1 MFAQLRPK
9 PAEFHVFD
17 TTLRDGSQQEGL
29 NLSVSDKLAIAA
41 LLDELG
47 VGFIEGGWP
56 GANPNDTSF
65 FAAMAEGALALRNAQ
80 LVAFGFTRRV
90 GMKAADDPLTAALR
104 DSRAPYACIV
114 AKSHDRHVEQ
124 ALRTT
129 LAENLAMITDTVTHL
144 RSEGQRVFVDCEH
157 FFDGYRENPAY
168 ALEAVRTAAE
178 AGADVVVLCDTNGGM
193 LPPWVGEIVATAS
206 EIGVPL
212 GIHAHNDTGCAVANT
227 LAAVDAGAMH
237 VQGTVNGYGE
247 RTGNAELVSV
257 VANLE
262 LKYGWPLLPAGSLR
276 EATRLAHAIAEVTN
290 VPPSARQPYVGLS
303 SFAHKAGLHASAIK
317 VDPNLYQHIDPGLV
331 GNDMRMLVSD
341 MAGRANI
348 QMKGEELGFDLSDR
362 ALASR
367 ITDLVK
373 DAEAAGY
380 TYEAADASFELL
392 LRRELDQLPEYF
404 SIQSWRVF
412 TQGHPSR
419 AGQIHGGETDT
430 ECTVRLTARG
440 QSQRVVGEGNGPVN
454 ALDHAVRAALLPA
467 YPAVGSVRTDRLPG
481 THPRPGAR
489 DRRHRTGADPD
500 HGRPARLD
508 HGRRRAE
515 HHRGLLGSVERGLS
529 LRPYSCRRRR
539 GARAQRSAAGE
550 AGDLSPRSARRRA
563 SSDTGP
569 APDPDKLSQC
579 ALPGSPTAGILSTA
593 WSNWPRT
600 VAGIPIRFRCSPA
613 TRWPRRSSSPGNAK
627 NSTGYACSLR

>member
-1 MFAQLRPK
+1 MFSQLKPK

-29 NLSVSDKLAIAA
+29 NLSVNDKLAITS

-56 GANPNDTSF
+56 GANPGDTAYF
-65 FAAMAEGALALRNAQ
+65 EAMAAGAVELRHAS

-90 GMKAADDPLTAALR
+90 GMKAADDPLTAAVR
-104 DSRAPYACIV
+104 DARTPYACIV
-114 AKSHDRHVEQ
+114 AKSHDRHVTQ

-129 LAENLAMITDTVTHL
+129 LAENLAMIADTVTHL
-144 RSEGQRVFVDCEH
+144 RSEGMGVFVDCEH

-178 AGADVVVLCDTNGGM
+178 AGAEVVVLCDTNGGM
-193 LPPWVGEIVATAS
+193 LPPWVGEIVGAAT
-206 EIGVPL
+206 EVGVNL

-247 RTGNAELVSV
+247 RTGNAELISV

-276 EATRLAHAIAEVTN
+276 EVTRLAHAIAEVTN
-290 VPPSARQPYVGLS
+290 VPSSARQPYVGLS

-317 VDPNLYQHIDPGLV
+317 VDPNLYQHIDPLLV

-348 QMKGEELGFDLSDR
+348 QIKGSELGFDLSDR
-362 ALASR
+362 DLAAR
-367 ITDLVK
+367 ITDRVK

-392 LRRELDQLPEYF
+392 LRRELDQLPEF
-404 SIQSWRVF
+404 FAVQSWRVF
-412 TQGHPSR
+412 TQSTTGATGR
-419 AGQIHGGETDT
+419 RDTDT
-430 ECTVRLTARG
+430 ECTVRLTAKG
-440 QSQRVVGEGNGPVN
+440 KSQRVVGEGNGPVN
-454 ALDHAVRAALLPA
+454 ALDHAVRQALSPA
-467 YPAVGSVRTDRLPG
+467 YPAVERFELIDYRVRILDQGHGSDATVRVLIKTTDG
-481 THPRPGAR
+481 YR
-489 DRRHRTGADPD
+489 DWTTVGVGQNVIEASWEALCDAYIYGLVHVEEPSPADPV
-500 HGRPARLD
+500 PSPLT
-508 HGRRRAE
+508 
-515 HHRGLLGSVERGLS
+515 V
-529 LRPYSCRRRR
+529 
-539 GARAQRSAAGE
+539 GA
-550 AGDLSPRSARRRA
+550 
-563 SSDTGP
+563 
-569 APDPDKLSQC
+569 
-579 ALPGSPTAGILSTA
+579 
-593 WSNWPRT
+593 
-600 VAGIPIRFRCSPA
+600 
-613 TRWPRRSSSPGNAK
+613 
-627 NSTGYACSLR
+627 

>member
-1 MFAQLRPK
+1 MSPQPRPK

-29 NLSVSDKLAIAA
+29 NLSVPDKLAIAA

-47 VGFIEGGWP
+47 VHFIEGGWP

-65 FAAMAEGALALRNAQ
+65 FAAMADGALKLRNAE

-90 GMKAADDPLTAALR
+90 GMKAADDPMTAAIR
-104 DSRAPYACIV
+104 DSSAPVACIV

-129 LAENLAMITDTVTHL
+129 LAENLAMISDTVRHL
-144 RSEGQRVFVDCEH
+144 RAEGQRVFVDCEH
-157 FFDGYRENPAY
+157 FFDGYRENPWY

-178 AGADVVVLCDTNGGM
+178 AGAEVVVLCDTNGGM
-193 LPPWVGEIVATAS
+193 LPTWIGEIVSAAT

-212 GIHAHNDTGCAVANT
+212 GIHTHNDSGCAVANA
-227 LAAVDAGAMH
+227 LAAVDAGVMH

-247 RTGNAELVSV
+247 RTGNAELLSV

-317 VDPNLYQHIDPGLV
+317 VDPNLYQHIDPALV

-348 QMKGEELGFDLSDR
+348 QIKGEELGFDLSDR
-362 ALASR
+362 ELAAR
-367 ITDLVK
+367 ITDRVK

-392 LRRELDQLPEYF
+392 LRRELGQLPEYF
-404 SIQSWRVF
+404 QVHSWRVF
-412 TQGHPSR
+412 TQSTD
-419 AGQIHGGETDT
+419 GQETDT
-430 ECTVRLTARG
+430 ECTVRLTAKG
-440 QSQRVVGEGNGPVN
+440 QSQRVVGEGNGPIN
-454 ALDHAVRAALLPA
+454 ALDQALRNALMPA
-467 YPAVGSVRTDRLPG
+467 YPPVEKFELIDYKVRILDQGHGTDATVRVLIE
-481 THPRPGAR
+481 TT
-489 DRRHRTGADPD
+489 D
-500 HGRPARLD
+500 
-508 HGRRRAE
+508 
-515 HHRGLLGSVERGLS
+515 GLS
-529 LRPYSCRRRR
+529 AWTTVGVGQNIIEASWEALCDAYVFGLIHTEDTSNLSASELAI
-539 GARAQRSAAGE
+539 AR
-550 AGDLSPRSARRRA
+550 
-563 SSDTGP
+563 
-569 APDPDKLSQC
+569 
-579 ALPGSPTAGILSTA
+579 
-593 WSNWPRT
+593 
-600 VAGIPIRFRCSPA
+600 
-613 TRWPRRSSSPGNAK
+613 
-627 NSTGYACSLR
+627 

>member
-1 MFAQLRPK
+1 MSAQPRPK

-29 NLSVSDKLAIAA
+29 NLSVADKLTIAA

-56 GANPNDTSF
+56 GANPTDTAF
-65 FAAMAEGALALRNAQ
+65 FAAMADRALILKNAQ
-80 LVAFGFTRRV
+80 LVSFGFTRRV

-104 DSRAPYACIV
+104 EARAPVACIV

-124 ALRTT
+124 ALHTT
-129 LAENLAMITDTVTHL
+129 LSENLAMITDTVQHL

-168 ALEAVRTAAE
+168 ALEAVRAAAE
-178 AGADVVVLCDTNGGM
+178 AGAEVVVLCDTNGGM
-193 LPPWVGEIVATAS
+193 LPPWIGEIVTAAK

-212 GIHAHNDTGCAVANT
+212 GIHTHNDTGCAVANT
-227 LAAVDAGAMH
+227 LAAVDAGVMH

-247 RTGNAELVSV
+247 RTGNAELLSV

-317 VDPNLYQHIDPGLV
+317 VDPNLYQHIDPAIV

-348 QMKGEELGFDLSDR
+348 QIKGEELGFDLSDR
-362 ALASR
+362 ELAAR
-367 ITDLVK
+367 ITDRVK

-392 LRRELDQLPEYF
+392 LRRELGQLPEYF
-404 SIQSWRVF
+404 TVHSWRVF
-412 TQGHPSR
+412 TQSTH
-419 AGQIHGGETDT
+419 GQETDT
-430 ECTVRLTARG
+430 ECTVRLTAKG

-454 ALDHAVRAALLPA
+454 ALDHAVRNALLPA
-467 YPAVGSVRTDRLPG
+467 YPAVERFELIDYKVRILDQGHGTDATVRVLIETTDALSAWTTVG
-481 THPRPGAR
+481 VGQNIIEASWEALCEAYLYGLIH
-489 DRRHRTGADPD
+489 ADD
-500 HGRPARLD
+500 ESEL
-508 HGRRRAE
+508 
-515 HHRGLLGSVERGLS
+515 
-529 LRPYSCRRRR
+529 
-539 GARAQRSAAGE
+539 
-550 AGDLSPRSARRRA
+550 
-563 SSDTGP
+563 
-569 APDPDKLSQC
+569 
-579 ALPGSPTAGILSTA
+579 
-593 WSNWPRT
+593 
-600 VAGIPIRFRCSPA
+600 PA
-613 TRWPRRSSSPGNAK
+613 TELAHAVSVG
-627 NSTGYACSLR
+627 